1 MRVLGIETSCDDTAA
16 AVVEDG
22 RRVLSNVVA
31 SQLELHGP
39 FGGVVPELASRQHL
53 ETIEPVVE
61 AAMEQ
66 AGTAWRELDG
76 IAVTHGPGLVGSL
89 LVGVATAKALAFAH
103 GLPLLGVNHLEAHVR
118 SAFLDHPDLGYPL
131 LSLVVSGGHTCL
143 YRLPEEGA
151 YEVLSSTRDDA
162 AGEAFD
168 KVAKYLGF
176 GYPGGPVV
184 DRLAV
189 TGDDAAFE
197 FSRPKM
203 SDGSLDF
210 SFSGLKTAA
219 LLTIR
224 KNGITPLDGTVTD
237 LPSGRELEEAAP
249 PVIRDLFASFQKA
262 VVGLLIH
269 RTVKAV
275 ERTGVTTVTV
285 TGGVA
290 CNSRLRADLAAAGK
304 KHGFMAAWPRPAY
317 CSDNGAMVAATG
329 CLLLELGRISD
340 LDLDAVPGLALGD

>member
-1 MRVLGIETSCDDTAA
+1 MKVLGIETSCDDTAA
-16 AVVEDG
+16 GVVEDG
-22 RRVLSNVVA
+22 HRVLSSVVA
-31 SQLELHGP
+31 SQLEIHGP
-39 FGGVVPELASRQHL
+39 FGGVVPELASRSHL
-53 ETIEPVVE
+53 EGIVPVVE
-61 AAMEQ
+61 TAVRE
-66 AGTAWRELDG
+66 AGVDWPELDG

-89 LVGVATAKALAFAH
+89 LVGVATAKALSFAH

-118 SAFLDHPDLGYPL
+118 SVFLDHPDLTFPM
-131 LSLVVSGGHTCL
+131 LSMVVSGGHTSIYL
-143 YRLPEEGA
+143 ASEEGE
-151 YEVLSSTRDDA
+151 YEVLSQTRDDA

-184 DRLAV
+184 DRLAAS
-189 TGDDAAFE
+189 GDDGTFP

-219 LLTIR
+219 LLTMR
-224 KNGITPLDGTVTD
+224 KHGIQPMDSTVTD
-237 LPSGRELEEAAP
+237 LPTGKELEDAAP
-249 PVIRDLFASFQKA
+249 PLVRDLFASFQKA
-262 VVGLLIH
+262 VVEFLVH

-290 CNSRLRADLAAAGK
+290 CNSRLRADLLAAGEK
-304 KHGFMAAWPRPAY
+304 NGFGVVWPRPAY
-317 CSDNGAMVAATG
+317 CSDNGAMVAAAG
-329 CLLLELGRISD
+329 CLLLRQGRISG
-340 LDLDAVPGLALGD
+340 LDLDAVPSLALGE